1 MSLAN
6 RMPKEHAATV
16 QIHAGHGDPTS
27 SWRAFNLNG
36 GPGDPGKVAVAI
48 MLVKN
53 CVIRTPSH
61 WSLPVAVL
69 AV

>member
-16 QIHAGHGDPTS
+16 QIHAGDP

-69 AV
+69 V